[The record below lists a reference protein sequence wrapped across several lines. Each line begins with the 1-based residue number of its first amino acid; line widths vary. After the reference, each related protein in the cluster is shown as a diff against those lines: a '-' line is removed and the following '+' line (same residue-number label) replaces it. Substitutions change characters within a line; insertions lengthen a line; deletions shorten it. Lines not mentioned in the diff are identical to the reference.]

1 MAMARDSTLA
11 EASRIMLDFAE
22 RTGLSD
28 RSREPQRYLWTDAH
42 AVCNFLTLHRATGNN
57 EYRRLAVALIDQVH
71 AVLGRYRA
79 DDSRQGWISG
89 LDEHQARHHPT
100 AGGLRIGKPL
110 PERRPQDP
118 FDERLEWDRDGQYF
132 HYLTKWMH
140 ALCRAAGVTGEARY
154 GRWAVELAK
163 AAHAAF
169 AVPVPPRGEKRLL
182 WKMSIDLSRPLVPSS
197 GLHDP
202 LDGYITCSELG
213 LCAGRRADE
222 LPGLSL
228 ENEVADT
235 GAMVRG
241 QRWETED
248 PLGIGGILFDLCRL
262 FQLADAGS
270 LNDPQLSAA
279 LLQAALLSL
288 HAFQAGRTLDDPV
301 SYRLAFRELGLAI
314 GLRGV
319 PGMCAIA
326 RRNPALFPGDMRRD
340 LERLQ
345 QAVAMAERIENL
357 WRQPESRQV
366 RAWSDHREINSVM
379 LATSLQPA
387 EFLSVT

>member
-1 MAMARDSTLA
+1 MAPDSTIA
-11 EASRIMLDFAE
+11 EASRIMLAFAG

-28 RSREPQRYLWTDAH
+28 PSREPQRYLWTDAH
-42 AVCNFLTLHRATGNN
+42 AVCNFLTLYRATGDD
-57 EYRRLAVALIDQVH
+57 EHRHLAVALIDQVH
-71 AVLGRYRA
+71 AVLGRHRA
-79 DDSRQGWISG
+79 DDVRQGWISG
-89 LDEHQARHHPT
+89 LDDRQARHHPT

-169 AVPVPPRGEKRLL
+169 AVPLPPRGEKRLV
-182 WKMSIDLSRPLVPSS
+182 WKMSIDLARPLVPSA

-202 LDGYITCSELG
+202 LDGYITCNELG
-213 LCAGRRADE
+213 LCADRRAGE

-228 ENEVADT
+228 DDEIDDART
-235 GAMVRG
+235 MIRG
-241 QRWETED
+241 QRWETQD
-248 PLGIGGILFDLCRL
+248 PLGIGGILFDLGRL
-262 FQLADAGS
+262 LQLADAGCLS
-270 LNDPQLSAA
+270 DTQLSAS
-279 LLQAALLSL
+279 LLRAALLSL
-288 HAFQAGRTLDDPV
+288 NAFQAGRTLEDPV
-301 SYRLAFRELGLAI
+301 SHRLAFRELGLAI
-314 GLRGV
+314 GLRAV
-319 PGMCAIA
+319 PAMFALA
-326 RRNPALFPGDMRRD
+326 RRNPALVPGDMGRD
-340 LERLQ
+340 LARLQ

-357 WRQPESRQV
+357 WRQPENQLV
-366 RAWSDHREINSVM
+366 RTWVDHREINAVM
-379 LATSLQPA
+379 LATALQPA